1 LTFSNNNKKTVS
13 SFFESFMFSQR
24 EREND
29 KTKTTNTKKI
39 NNRGWD
45 DDLALL
51 GALWRTEREM
61 RAGVLHAFAVFLF
74 SECKEKKLKE
84 SREIEREK
92 IIEKVSLLHLLCF
105 PFGL

>member
-1 LTFSNNNKKTVS
+1 
-13 SFFESFMFSQR
+13 MFSQR

-74 SECKEKKLKE
+74 S
-84 SREIEREK
+84 
-92 IIEKVSLLHLLCF
+92 
-105 PFGL
+105 